1 MNTLETEL
9 DTSTGDNLKL
19 KSLNFDLEYR
29 INHYAIQIDTAS
41 KKIKMLNDRYAKMT
55 KDLEQA

>member
-29 INHYAIQIDTAS
+29 INHYAIQIDTA
-41 KKIKMLNDRYAKMT
+41 
-55 KDLEQA
+55 